1 MEEICSF
8 IDIFHSIILIS
19 RSKINWYA
27 KQHEVLLI
35 TINKSYAAKEKSGS
49 QAIKSSSQVETTCR
63 GRYKANDKYDIRQI
77 I

>member
-35 TINKSYAAKEKSGS
+35 TTNKSYAAKEKSGS
-49 QAIKSSSQVETTCR
+49 QAIKSWSQVETTCR
-63 GRYKANDKYDIRQI
+63 GRYKANDKYHIRQI